1 MKVSSVN
8 KLHIFLLALFFKLF
22 QPLIRFYYLKKGYWQ
37 TSGPSLSIIFFIRTG
52 KNLIG
57 LFSNT
62 LRQSG
67 YPKVNLSYEELLGKV
82 RSGYSFSRFG
92 DGEFSI
98 IKAKNY
104 NAVYFD
110 TATPKAKEALLRVLV
125 EPTSKHMVGV
135 IHEDVVASQLSF
147 ANALSQFKNLKS
159 IINGP
164 RMPLLAEYD
173 RDMLDVYSQLCKR
186 GYVFEAG
193 LIRNTSHKQ
202 HEELWLGRAVLYVTG
217 SKKTSEQ
224 YGYTVERLFSK
235 ATSVE
240 VIETVTEQALSNYY
254 DEILNKVISFKE
266 AKSKMIIISLG
277 MAGSV
282 LAYDLSNLGYHA
294 VDFGQPFVNYK
305 K

>member
-98 IKAKNY
+98 IKAKDY

-147 ANALSQFKNLKS
+147 ANALSQTTA
-159 IINGP
+159 I
-164 RMPLLAEYD
+164 RPL
-173 RDMLDVYSQLCKR
+173 
-186 GYVFEAG
+186 
-193 LIRNTSHKQ
+193 T
-202 HEELWLGRAVLYVTG
+202 AVLKRSHDEVAAARVPAQ
-217 SKKTSEQ
+217 SELHPTQ
-224 YGYTVERLFSK
+224 SARQISHESER
-235 ATSVE
+235 
-240 VIETVTEQALSNYY
+240 
-254 DEILNKVISFKE
+254 
-266 AKSKMIIISLG
+266 
-277 MAGSV
+277 
-282 LAYDLSNLGYHA
+282 
-294 VDFGQPFVNYK
+294 
-305 K
+305 